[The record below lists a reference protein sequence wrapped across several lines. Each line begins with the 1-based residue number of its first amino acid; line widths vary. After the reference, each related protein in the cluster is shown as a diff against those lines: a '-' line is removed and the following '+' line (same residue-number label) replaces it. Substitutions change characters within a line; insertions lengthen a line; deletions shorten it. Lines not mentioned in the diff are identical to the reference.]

1 MISHDVYHR
10 MHHVTLKF
18 ASQYKTNPK
27 PGPRFKDILMIR
39 KIADMLLIIV
49 VLASVAFTG
58 KYIYTFYSSQ
68 TGYCDIVCII
78 VATAMMYFIISCV
91 YRKIFLVCIV
101 RCYFLDV
108 HVILNIES
116 KSTGCA
122 CPRIYIPLCGED
134 GVTYDNECTMNCT

>member
-39 KIADMLLIIV
+39 KIADMFLIIV
-49 VLASVAFTG
+49 VLASVAFSG
-58 KYIYTFYSSQ
+58 KYPYTFYSTP

-78 VATAMMYFIISCV
+78 FATTMMYFIISCV

-101 RCYFLDV
+101 RCYFLV
-108 HVILNIES
+108 VRYI
-116 KSTGCA
+116 KY
-122 CPRIYIPLCGED
+122 RIKEYGMCLPQSLHSSMWRRWSN
-134 GVTYDNECTMNCT
+134 V

>member
-1 MISHDVYHR
+1 MISRDVYHR

-39 KIADMLLIIV
+39 KIADMFLIIV
-49 VLASVAFTG
+49 VLVSVAFTG
-58 KYIYTFYSSQ
+58 KYPYTLYTP
-68 TGYCDIVCII
+68 TGYFDIVCII
-78 VATAMMYFIISCV
+78 FATTMMYFIISSV

-101 RCYFLDV
+101 ICHFLVV

-122 CPRIYIPLCGED
+122 CPRVYIPLCGED
-134 GVTYDNECTMNCT
+134 GITYDNECTMNCT

>member
-10 MHHVTLKF
+10 MHHLTLKF

-27 PGPRFKDILMIR
+27 PGPRFRDIFLIR
-39 KIADMLLIIV
+39 KIADMFLIII

-58 KYIYTFYSSQ
+58 KYIYTLYTP
-68 TGYCDIVCII
+68 TGYFDILCII
-78 VATAMMYFIISCV
+78 FATTMMFILIKDPSISLS
-91 YRKIFLVCIV
+91 LVCIV
-101 RCYFLDV
+101 RCYFLVV

-122 CPRIYIPLCGED
+122 CPRVYIPLCGED